1 MSALYGNA
9 AWFHKLKSEGV
20 ISKWLSNGDSN
31 FIENHVLYYLIS
43 LVENQQK
50 DVAELLSAYADGD
63 TVWLNRL
70 FNVLSRVTRWN
81 SYDAAELLEKVVYRL
96 PTISRYGWY
105 EIVNVA
111 KAFPKIGCRLIL
123 YAFNYH
129 EKESVD
135 SNQRTSKKLVSSGDL
150 EMLHGSSIDD
160 AISSLSLQE
169 PEIFLQTAVPWIL
182 DVLGEPKHAAVSDCS
197 FEWDSFCYG
206 WNAKFHEVQ
215 NALIFGLINSL
226 ALLEK
231 IKPTIAQNYI
241 DLFKRSP
248 FMTPQRLVARVFTA
262 NPEMYKDQALEFLC
276 KDQRRLELG
285 ENAQYDSRRLVNAI
299 YPFLSKDQQSELE
312 EFIL

>member
-1 MSALYGNA
+1 LRDYDSKLCLSNFDQLLSSSNLRFHLQDLLVRWFGSLSNPNHSEWLYLYGSLHQSEKRVHFLSALYGNA

-123 YAFNYH
+123 YAFNYLRWIRFFRV
-129 EKESVD
+129 EKGMS
-135 SNQRTSKKLVSSGDL
+135 
-150 EMLHGSSIDD
+150 
-160 AISSLSLQE
+160 
-169 PEIFLQTAVPWIL
+169 
-182 DVLGEPKHAAVSDCS
+182 
-197 FEWDSFCYG
+197 
-206 WNAKFHEVQ
+206 
-215 NALIFGLINSL
+215 
-226 ALLEK
+226 
-231 IKPTIAQNYI
+231 
-241 DLFKRSP
+241 
-248 FMTPQRLVARVFTA
+248 
-262 NPEMYKDQALEFLC
+262 
-276 KDQRRLELG
+276 
-285 ENAQYDSRRLVNAI
+285 
-299 YPFLSKDQQSELE
+299 
-312 EFIL
+312 